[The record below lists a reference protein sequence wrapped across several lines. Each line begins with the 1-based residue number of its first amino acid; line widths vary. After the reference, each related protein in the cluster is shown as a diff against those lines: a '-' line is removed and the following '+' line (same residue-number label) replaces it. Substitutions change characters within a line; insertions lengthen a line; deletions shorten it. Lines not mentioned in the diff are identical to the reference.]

1 MMIKLLNLKI
11 QVVSLAQI
19 VGLDAN
25 RRHLEPPGA
34 SSIHCNSSVNDND
47 KVYKR
52 RKNHDI

>member
-34 SSIHCNSSVNDND
+34 SSIHCNSSVNDNND
-47 KVYKR
+47 KVYKKK
-52 RKNHDI
+52 KN